1 MALLERDGVGKLVR
15 RILTLV
21 EDMLLRVIGV
31 SGRLDKQDQKINLLT
46 DLVKAL
52 QVDLA
57 ERGDQLRAE
66 QIRQGEVI
74 DQILLELLTPPPPPP
89 NPAVGFRIELH
100 RELLSTTNTT
110 PQGETLTTMPNLKA
124 SIDFQLK
131 DDGSAVAVLTPFD
144 KLGLDTAF
152 DPGAVA
158 SFTSSDP
165 NVVADLN
172 ADNLSATV
180 HPATPPV
187 LVTGVVI
194 TVSVKLVDGSVL
206 GPVSSDPIDVVPDVA
221 VGFKIALS

>member
-15 RILTLV
+15 SILTLV
-21 EDMLLRVIGV
+21 EDMSLRVIGV

-66 QIRQGEVI
+66 QMRQGAVI
-74 DQILLELLTPPPPPP
+74 DQILSELLTPPPPPP

-100 RELLSTTNTT
+100 SELLSNTN
-110 PQGETLTTMPNLKA
+110 PQGETPNTTMPKLKA

-131 DDGSAVAVLTPFD
+131 DDGSAVAVLKPFD
-144 KLGLDTAF
+144 AAGLDTAF
-152 DPGAVA
+152 DAGAKA
-158 SFTSSDP
+158 TFTSSDP
-165 NVVADLN
+165 NVLADLN

-187 LVTGVVI
+187 LVTGAVI
-194 TVSVKLVDGSVL
+194 TVSVTLVDGSVL